1 MVLKRSFRT
10 IISTALETS
19 SIMFDRSCRLP
30 KENAMTQSTATSWVY
45 GILAGL
51 SIAFVV
57 GEATQ
62 APDFYRV
69 QFNTDID
76 ESVPIV
82 IEVNRSWCPIGAD
95 HFYTLVNK
103 KFYDNSALFRV
114 VPKFVLQ
121 FGISGNS
128 SENKKWLHSNIQDDP
143 VVASNV
149 RGTLA
154 YADGGPNTR
163 TTQIFINYADNTR
176 LDKMGFAPFAK
187 VVSGLDVATKAFNPT
202 VSVFSSYSSKN
213 VY

>member
-1 MVLKRSFRT
+1 
-10 IISTALETS
+10 
-19 SIMFDRSCRLP
+19 MFNRSCRLP

-57 GEATQ
+57 GEATRHLT
-62 APDFYRV
+62 FTV
-69 QFNTDID
+69 FNSTLTLTK
-76 ESVPIV
+76 VCCQIV
-82 IEVNRSWCPIGAD
+82 IEVNRSWCPIGTD

-149 RGTLA
+149 R
-154 YADGGPNTR
+154 NSR
-163 TTQIFINYADNTR
+163 ICR
-176 LDKMGFAPFAK
+176 RW
-187 VVSGLDVATKAFNPT
+187 
-202 VSVFSSYSSKN
+202 SKHSDHPDDL
-213 VY
+213 

>member
-1 MVLKRSFRT
+1 M
-10 IISTALETS
+10 I
-19 SIMFDRSCRLP
+19 
-30 KENAMTQSTATSWVY
+30 QSTAATSLIYV
-45 GILAGL
+45 ILAVL

-76 ESVPIV
+76 KSVPIV

-95 HFYTLVNK
+95 HFYTLVNEN
-103 KFYDNSALFRV
+103 FYDNSALFRV
-114 VPKFVLQ
+114 VPNFVLQ

-143 VVASNV
+143 VVASNG

-154 YADGGPNTR
+154 YADAGPNTR
-163 TTQIFINYADNTR
+163 TTQIFINYADNAR

-187 VVSGLDVATKAFNPT
+187 VVAGLDVAAKAFNPT
-202 VSVFSSYSSKN
+202 VSIFSSYSFKSEN
-213 VY
+213 